1 MSEHK
6 PEKLGLARLEEGRLQ
21 ADLERALTDKLL
33 AQGDLG
39 SALVQHFEDGAKL
52 MLPTLN
58 DIDRTLMR
66 AERPVYQSPQ
76 ELESLLSLDMIGDI
90 SVEGMRLNE
99 LLDSGSASVQERS
112 ILKRGLVFL
121 RRKMYV
127 EAAEWWTLNRPKD
140 ALTNPRFY
148 CLATL
153 LLAFTYQL
161 SGQAALAQGAIQEA
175 IQARKL
181 I

>member
-6 PEKLGLARLEEGRLQ
+6 PEKLGLARFEDGRLQ
-21 ADLERALTDKLL
+21 ADLDRALTDKLL

-39 SALVQHFEDGAKL
+39 SALAQDFEAGARL

-66 AERPVYQSPQ
+66 AERPAHQSLQ
-76 ELESLLSLDMIGDI
+76 ELESLLSLDLVGDI

-99 LLDSGSASVQERS
+99 LLMSGGASVHERS

-121 RRKMYV
+121 RRKMYL

-153 LLAFTYQL
+153 LLVFTYQL
-161 SGQAALAQGAIQEA
+161 SGQAALAQGALEEA
-175 IQARKL
+175 IKARKL